1 MIKEEQKYMG
11 IQRSTEDNSKLKTPS
26 QSNKIDKDLTEKDIM
41 EITIKIDT
49 GNIGSCNLSNVLLN
63 LEKILNSR

>member
-1 MIKEEQKYMG
+1 MG